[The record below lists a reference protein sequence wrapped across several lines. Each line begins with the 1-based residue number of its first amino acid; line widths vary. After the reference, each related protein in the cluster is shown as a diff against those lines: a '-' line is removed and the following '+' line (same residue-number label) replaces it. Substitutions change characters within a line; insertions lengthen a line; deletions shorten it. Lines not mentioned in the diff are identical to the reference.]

1 VELIS
6 KLFEIYGQTE
16 VWLWY
21 INISIGTILVLIYFI
36 DFFRY
41 KREWES
47 IDTIM
52 VCVLYLFGPIIIAI
66 VIILLILI
74 VLFLLVRYFSNMTK
88 PIRVGDIVIST
99 GREDDLEYMVIYA
112 NHDNT
117 YIIKCVGTY
126 FEEEYDNVSGDIL
139 EVIKRARVK

>member
-1 VELIS
+1 
-6 KLFEIYGQTE
+6 
-16 VWLWY
+16 
-21 INISIGTILVLIYFI
+21 
-36 DFFRY
+36 
-41 KREWES
+41 
-47 IDTIM
+47 
-52 VCVLYLFGPIIIAI
+52 
-66 VIILLILI
+66 
-74 VLFLLVRYFSNMTK
+74 LVRYFSNMTK